1 MSTTIRTRGLTPRV
15 SADVGRAIETTRLDT
30 ARRRNGETPWRQGV
44 RGVPGPADEPVID
57 HLEVHTVFLN
67 YATEQIVNEIK
78 TALNLEE
85 LPEELVSAIDS
96 RVDDAISEAYDEGHE
111 EGNPEGYDSGY
122 EAACDKFDIAV

>member
-1 MSTTIRTRGLTPRV
+1 VT
-15 SADVGRAIETTRLDT
+15 D
-30 ARRRNGETPWRQGV
+30 
-44 RGVPGPADEPVID
+44 PADEPVID

-111 EGNPEGYDSGY
+111 EGNSEGYDSGY
-122 EAACDKFDIAV
+122 EAACDEFDIAV